1 MKSTIMMCS
10 TIFCAAAM
18 AHPGHSSNLYTLIH
32 PETMLVLM
40 ALIPLVISASRRR
53 MLSSQWERKME
64 KRIKSD

>member
-1 MKSTIMMCS
+1 MKSTIMICS
-10 TIFCAAAM
+10 TIFCAAAL

-53 MLSSQWERKME
+53 MLFREWRRKME
-64 KRIKSD
+64 QRIKSD

>member
-1 MKSTIMMCS
+1 MKSTIMISS
-10 TIFCAAAM
+10 TIFCAGAL

-53 MLSSQWERKME
+53 MLSSKWERKME